1 MERLLESR
9 VHYFF
14 RSRYRGREDVRDALE
29 DLRRHGRL
37 VLIGGMLRDLAL
49 FGNAGFRSD
58 LDFVIAPYDLRNF
71 EKHME
76 SIGARVNRFGGYAL
90 PSRKWQ
96 IDVWPL
102 ERTWAHVAGH
112 ARVRTVGD
120 LRSATFFRCD
130 AIIYDLDYR
139 KLITAPCYFED
150 LRERV
155 LEINLRPNPNPKGNA
170 VRAFRYALIKGLQW
184 GPQLSEFVDDVL
196 ECEGWQ
202 ALLEAERRSF
212 RSRYLESI
220 SIEHLRR
227 ELRSHVSV
235 RRSGPFNAAAF
246 QRNVQLMLP
255 YFDQRGAMI

>member
-1 MERLLESR
+1 MESQLERR

-14 RSRYRGREDVRDALE
+14 KSRYRGREDVRDALK

-58 LDFVIAPYDLRNF
+58 LDFVIAPYDLINF

-76 SIGARVNRFGGYAL
+76 CTGARVNRFGGYAL

-112 ARVRTVGD
+112 AKVRTVAD

-130 AIIYDLDYR
+130 AIVYDLGYR
-139 KLITAPCYFED
+139 NLITAPEYFED
-150 LRERV
+150 IQKRV
-155 LEINLRPNPNPKGNA
+155 LEINLRPNPNPKGNT
-170 VRAFRYALIKGLQW
+170 VRAFRYALIKGFRW
-184 GPQLSEFVDDVL
+184 GPQLSEFVDEVL

-202 ALLEAERRSF
+202 ALLEAEQRSF
-212 RSRYLESI
+212 NSQYLRSI

-227 ELRSHVSV
+227 ALRSHLSV
-235 RRSGPFNAAAF
+235 GSSDPFDAAAF
-246 QRNVQLMLP
+246 QRNVQLALP
-255 YFDQRGAMI
+255 YH